1 MRISRSLRLVVGVLA
16 MSTLAG
22 CAHSKGRKAAT
33 SEPPLLSGADGA
45 DTVIVEAP
53 EVRTVTAADRHPVL
67 RRPREYY
74 DKTNGNKFSKT
85 VAATVI
91 GVPSGIGA
99 EVKQIFAGQPA
110 VN

>member
-1 MRISRSLRLVVGVLA
+1 MRISRFLRPVVGVLVMIA
-16 MSTLAG
+16 VVG
-22 CAHSKGRKAAT
+22 CAQSRNRKT
-33 SEPPLLSGADGA
+33 VSSEPPLLSGVDGE
-45 DTVIVEAP
+45 TVIMEAP
-53 EVRTVTAADRHPVL
+53 KVRTVTAADRHPML
-67 RRPREYY
+67 RRPRQYY

-99 EVKQIFAGQPA
+99 EMKQIVSGQPV